1 MQFDGV
7 YFQKHMEN
15 RSAGISESQRESI
28 QKYRIY
34 DISC

>member
-1 MQFDGV
+1 MLFDGV
-7 YFQKHMEN
+7 YFQRHMEN
-15 RSAGISESQRESI
+15 KSAGISDTERESI